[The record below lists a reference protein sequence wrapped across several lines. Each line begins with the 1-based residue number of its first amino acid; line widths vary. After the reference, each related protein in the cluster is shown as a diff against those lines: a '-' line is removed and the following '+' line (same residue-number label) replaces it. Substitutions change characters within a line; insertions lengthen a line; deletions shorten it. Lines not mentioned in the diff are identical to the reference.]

1 MAEITWSYLHNPFEN
16 QTKSSFKK
24 MNVLATDHHD
34 KLSNHLDD
42 PFIADLY
49 HQEFIPAYKYF
60 KETYTSAHANVGKY
74 RKHTQ
79 IVEALFAKLSAEKV
93 KKWDILIQVEYM
105 EGTPEYAGLMTNGR
119 KSFQSGSYESRIMAI
134 KTLLNNLSEYSI
146 LANVMHDVQTF
157 YNELLSARNAQQQK
171 ENDEA
176 FLSIQLED
184 ARKALAKAMYAV
196 FTGLLYKFRNNVA
209 IVETFYELKY
219 LRNSAVA
226 SKDVEKD
233 AKAVPANGRITL
245 FEGELNE
252 NSAINVQNVGNI
264 EYNVYVSETGN
275 GTPPENVKTIMPGTS
290 DVVFVEDISDGT
302 KPNYF
307 VVVNNHSVEGKI
319 LANVEQVMIE

>member
-1 MAEITWSYLHNPFEN
+1 M
-16 QTKSSFKK
+16 
-24 MNVLATDHHD
+24 
-34 KLSNHLDD
+34 
-42 PFIADLY
+42 
-49 HQEFIPAYKYF
+49 
-60 KETYTSAHANVGKY
+60 
-74 RKHTQ
+74 
-79 IVEALFAKLSAEKV
+79 
-93 KKWDILIQVEYM
+93 
-105 EGTPEYAGLMTNGR
+105 
-119 KSFQSGSYESRIMAI
+119 
-134 KTLLNNLSEYSI
+134 
-146 LANVMHDVQTF
+146 
-157 YNELLSARNAQQQK
+157 
-171 ENDEA
+171 
-176 FLSIQLED
+176 
-184 ARKALAKAMYAV
+184 
-196 FTGLLYKFRNNVA
+196 
-209 IVETFYELKY
+209 
-219 LRNSAVA
+219 RNSAVA